1 MVNDNIVW
9 ASGSGGTVAK
19 STDGGNT
26 WQWLIV
32 KDYEKMDFRDIEAF
46 DSNTAIIMGIEKPAV
61 ILKTIN
67 GGKNWYKVFED
78 TTKGMFLD
86 AMSFADDETGMV
98 IGDPVSNKP
107 FIAMTFDQGESWIDP
122 VKGDTSKLPTLF
134 SNEAFFASSG
144 TNIFIKKNNTNK
156 LIGGFASSGK
166 LQILETERVKIPH
179 RQSKLHLYLHNEF
192 LYSAND
198 YKIANL
204 IEQECKK
211 GKKIQV
217 LSFSETLATSIATP
231 EKLPNGDKVYSS
243 IGKVLKKQFG
253 EINLCVGGKDNNP
266 YASDKCNVGT
276 TFKTGISIEEENVS
290 LFIITPHPASYN
302 DEYGRNFGIF
312 TDGMNTIIQAFARI
326 RNNINTDIFV
336 IMPSPKVLIKNSP
349 EYLGGQNYLSI
360 LSNIPIKE
368 EMATDKKKEWK
379 TFL

>member
-1 MVNDNIVW
+1 MEKRNSTIFIVLIIQCFFMKNKITVFTFFAVMSITNLYAQSIKMLTTGTNTSIRGLSVVNDNIVW

-122 VKGDTSKLPTLF
+122 VKGDKSKLPTLF

-156 LIGGFASSGK
+156 LIGGFASGGMSARFFTDKEIFPLPMIQGK
-166 LQILETERVKIPH
+166 ESTGANSVAINNANQMVIVGGD
-179 RQSKLHLYLHNEF
+179 F
-192 LYSAND
+192 AND
-198 YKIANL
+198 KDTTGNCALSNDLGRTFTQPQTPPHGYRSCVIYINEKQLVTCGTSGIDISNDGGNNWQL
-204 IEQECKK
+204 ISTE
-211 GKKIQV
+211 
-217 LSFSETLATSIATP
+217 SFHVVQKA
-231 EKLPNGDKVYSS
+231 
-243 IGKVLKKQFG
+243 
-253 EINLCVGGKDNNP
+253 
-266 YASDKCNVGT
+266 
-276 TFKTGISIEEENVS
+276 KTG
-290 LFIITPHPASYN
+290 TPVFLAGSK
-302 DEYGRNFGIF
+302 GRI
-312 TDGMNTIIQAFARI
+312 AR
-326 RNNINTDIFV
+326 
-336 IMPSPKVLIKNSP
+336 LA
-349 EYLGGQNYLSI
+349 Y
-360 LSNIPIKE
+360 
-368 EMATDKKKEWK
+368 
-379 TFL
+379 